1 MPEMHHANKRDYPG
15 NAKKRTAGGASE
27 LPGRLARGASA
38 GGRGAGPAV
47 VAGRPAGALLVSS
60 AVKVTAGRVMVTGGA
75 GYIGAHVV
83 RMLQEHG
90 HDVLVVDDLS
100 TGRADRIGDADLLRL
115 DVAGSGAAAALRDA
129 LTAGRC
135 EAVVHLAARKAV
147 GESVAHP
154 LRYWQ
159 QNVTGLANVLTAV
172 TEAGV
177 DRVVFS
183 SSAAVYG
190 STGPGQV
197 DEDAPTAPVNPYGET
212 KLAGEWLLR
221 STARATGLRQVSLR
235 YFNVAGAGWPDLAD
249 PAVQNLVTLVLDRWR
264 RGEPAVVLGTDYPTE
279 DGSCVRDYVHVGD
292 LARAHVAALAYLDR
306 AERPA
311 DVLNIGT
318 GRGASVLE
326 MVRALAAA
334 AGGGGPVVHG
344 ERRPGDPA
352 RVVADPSRAVEL
364 LRWRA
369 QADVAEIAR
378 SAWAAHQASPPA
390 SV

>member
-1 MPEMHHANKRDYPG
+1 M
-15 NAKKRTAGGASE
+15 
-27 LPGRLARGASA
+27 
-38 GGRGAGPAV
+38 
-47 VAGRPAGALLVSS
+47 LVSS
-60 AVKVTAGRVMVTGGA
+60 AVKVMVTGGA

-115 DVAGSGAAAALRDA
+115 DVAAAGAAGALRDA

-147 GESVAHP
+147 AESVLRP
-154 LRYWQ
+154 LHYWQ
-159 QNVTGLANVLTAV
+159 QNVTGLANVLAAV

-177 DRVVFS
+177 DRLVFS

-190 STGPGQV
+190 STGPGRV
-197 DEDAPTAPVNPYGET
+197 DEDAPTVPVNPYGET

-221 STARATGLRQVSLR
+221 ATARATGLRQVSLR

-249 PAVQNLVTLVLDRWR
+249 PAVQNLVTIVLDGWR

-292 LARAHVAALAYLDR
+292 LARAHIAALGYLDR
-306 AERPA
+306 PERPV

-326 MVRALAAA
+326 MVEALAAA
-334 AGGGGPVVHG
+334 SGGGGPVVLG
-344 ERRPGDPA
+344 ERRAGDPA
-352 RVVADPSRAVEL
+352 RVVADPSRAVDL
-364 LRWRA
+364 LGWRA

-378 SAWAAHQASPPA
+378 SAWAAHRATHSQ
-390 SV
+390 